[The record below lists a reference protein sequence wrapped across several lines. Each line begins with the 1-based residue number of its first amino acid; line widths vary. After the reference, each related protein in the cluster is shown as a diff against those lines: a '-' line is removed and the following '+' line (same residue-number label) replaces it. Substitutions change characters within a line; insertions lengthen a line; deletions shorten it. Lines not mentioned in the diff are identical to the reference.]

1 MVRVIPVHNFLSQN
15 VGQIDEPTASCT
27 ANVQGQDMLLLALSS
42 HCVKVY
48 GLSSSQSKLLT
59 VFPTVD
65 SVHQLLHSDKGNYV
79 ATLESKNSRDGATT
93 NNFVRIYVNWEMS
106 GNQNQA
112 MRARIAGRVTPSLNR
127 TLNSLEM
134 IELPLN
140 SQPTQIACCQ
150 TTGNLLVVMEHEA
163 AIHELKVETQHLSKQ
178 KFLDFEVRPW
188 SLRFTFTPEHVEIA
202 EEFITVM
209 NTTNFMM
216 FKLTNQFN
224 DDMINNV
231 ESINNTKNTKK
242 RMNQNAKIARQ
253 GSESPDT
260 EKKLNKKRNSQTKSI
275 IDYKKSVINER
286 RFIDWDQ
293 LVSKEAEELQRLELL
308 KIIEPETKNFNVI
321 LGSMSSDVSENS
333 QSFDPPVVPAPEISA
348 TITTRSNEDSWSENY
363 SIEHLLRLKI
373 PPTSPE
379 ASKDFDNEYFTCC
392 GMKPSYWRSKTLNT
406 KQKRSL
412 LRSQK
417 YNVFNGVT
425 CLVCTA
431 QEGYLYHF
439 SPSMKEEISLNLSSC
454 TVYPFTSPVS
464 HVALE
469 NTALHALTEAGLES
483 YTLRLPQVK
492 TKSSIESDDHNEP
505 DTISLIGLRPF
516 LGVKKLL
523 HAARCLVLLASDQDS
538 WTYYSLALP
547 NPEDVYYDILGAA
560 NNHKGSS
567 PCTYKHLL
575 GEAYTVL
582 KLAKDMVYYT
592 SDVEYSSNIN
602 DTSRSHLD
610 NLYRQSCGLLAD
622 YYVSSSSPYDWN
634 FCIRYYKLAG
644 LSAPDVLGR
653 KDVGKAPGVVV
664 YLSDVLLSL
673 QSGPEADA
681 LFQEHNIVEV
691 LGGAEKEDL
700 LKLIL
705 ASPVLREYATDKLIH
720 VLSGWEAT
728 DASQFAL
735 VLLYTQAERQQLAE
749 KALESI
755 SDRYITEAT
764 LANWSWLF
772 DVTSVKK
779 GNVIPTF
786 SDYAGILM
794 RQRTRVF
801 ADVIAKLVG
810 KEALTLN
817 QMIQI
822 FLAYLPSRVGRD
834 GRLAAGALQ
843 LTLETYFKGVF
854 KGDEGKG
861 REGTGESDVAFLE
874 GFKILVRSYLGELAQ
889 GQGQGKGEE
898 REGKDVLFGSLRP
911 EFLDHPMLYK
921 NDEGKGEARQ
931 EVVKLQALL
940 ASGHLS
946 NECYEEVKRFLETQS
961 IEGGLSFK
969 VLCVRDT
976 EKGVEL
982 LAERC
987 PQALLMYA
995 KDKYTKESEWKYFVQ
1010 FLLHKLHDSRE
1021 NPEAFNIYDELLR
1034 DTAIYIAQ
1042 TMSMRGL
1049 QRVLPND
1056 SSIPSLQQYID
1067 ISSQVVHADYIK
1079 TMIMGTGQHLL
1090 TNINF

>member
-48 GLSSSQSKLLT
+48 GLASSQSKLLT

-65 SVHQLLHSDKGNYV
+65 SVNQLLHSDKGNYV
-79 ATLESKNSRDGATT
+79 ATLESKNSRDGTTT

-140 SQPTQIACCQ
+140 SQPTHIACCQ
-150 TTGNLLVVMEHEA
+150 TTGNLLVVMEREA
-163 AIHELKVETQHLSKQ
+163 VIHELKVETQQLSKQ

-188 SLRFTFTPEHVEIA
+188 SLKFTFSPSHVQIA

-209 NTTNFMM
+209 NSTSFMI

-224 DDMINNV
+224 DDMMNNV

-242 RMNQNAKIARQ
+242 RMNQNAKIAMQ
-253 GSESPDT
+253 DLDSSDT
-260 EKKLNKKRNSQTKSI
+260 DKRLNKKRNSQTKSI

-286 RFIDWDQ
+286 SFIDWDQ
-293 LVSKEAEELQRLELL
+293 LVSKEGEELERLELL
-308 KIIEPETKNFNVI
+308 KIIDPASKDFNII
-321 LGSMSSDVSENS
+321 LDSVSSDTPENS
-333 QSFDPPVVPAPEISA
+333 QSLDPPVVPAPEICA
-348 TITTRSNEDSWSENY
+348 TITTSSNEDSWSENY
-363 SIEHLLRLKI
+363 IIEHVLRLKVV
-373 PPTSPE
+373 PTSAE
-379 ASKDFDNEYFTCC
+379 ATKDFGNDYFTCC

-406 KQKRSL
+406 RQKKSL

-425 CLVCTA
+425 CIVCTA

-439 SPSMKEEISLNLSSC
+439 SPSIKEEITQTLSSC
-454 TVYPFTSPVS
+454 TIYPFTSPVS

-483 YTLRLPQVK
+483 YTLRLPHMK
-492 TKSSIESDDHNEP
+492 TRTNIECEDHNEP

-523 HAARCLVLLASDQDS
+523 QAAKCLVLLASDQDN
-538 WTYYSLALP
+538 WTYYSLILP
-547 NPEDVYYDILGAA
+547 KPEDVYYDILSAA
-560 NNHKGSS
+560 NNHKASS

-582 KLAKDMVYYT
+582 KLAKDMVYYS
-592 SDVEYSSNIN
+592 SDVEYSRNVN
-602 DTSRSHLD
+602 DTSRSYLD

-622 YYVSSSSPYDWN
+622 YFVSSTFPYDWN
-634 FCIRYYKLAG
+634 SCISYYKLAG

-653 KDVGKAPGVVV
+653 KDVTKASGVIV
-664 YLSDVLLSL
+664 YLSDVLLTL

-681 LFQEHNIVEV
+681 LFQEHNIVEI
-691 LGGAEKEDL
+691 LGSAEKEDL
-700 LKLIL
+700 LKLIV
-705 ASPVLREYATDKLIH
+705 ASPVLREYATEKLIH

-728 DASQFAL
+728 DPNQFAL

-749 KALESI
+749 KALEGI

-786 SDYAGILM
+786 SDYAGIFM
-794 RQRTRVF
+794 RQRTRIF
-801 ADVIAKLVG
+801 ADVIARLVAE
-810 KEALTLN
+810 EALTLN

-843 LTLETYFKGVF
+843 LSLETYFKGIYVDGER
-854 KGDEGKG
+854 K
-861 REGTGESDVAFLE
+861 REDAGENDVAVLE

-889 GQGQGKGEE
+889 GQSQRSEE
-898 REGKDVLFGSLRP
+898 REGKDVLFGNFRP
-911 EFLDHPMLYK
+911 EFLDHPILYK
-921 NDEGKGEARQ
+921 NDGVKGEIRM
-931 EVVKLQALL
+931 EVIKLQALL
-940 ASGHLS
+940 ASGYLS

-969 VLCVRDT
+969 LLCVRDT
-976 EKGVEL
+976 EKGIQL

-987 PQALLMYA
+987 PQVLLMYA

-1010 FLLHKLHDSRE
+1010 FLIHKINESPGD
-1021 NPEAFNIYDELLR
+1021 PQAFTIYDELLK

-1056 SSIPSLQQYID
+1056 NSIPSLQQYMD

>member
-27 ANVQGQDMLLLALSS
+27 ANVQGQDMLLLSLSS

-48 GLSSSQSKLLT
+48 GLSSSQSELLT

-79 ATLESKNSRDGATT
+79 ATLESKNSRDGTTT
-93 NNFVRIYVNWEMS
+93 NNFVRIYVNWELS

-150 TTGNLLVVMEHEA
+150 TTGNLLVVMENEA
-163 AIHELKVETQHLSKQ
+163 VIHELKVETQHLSKQ

-188 SLRFTFTPEHVEIA
+188 FLRFTFTPDHVEIA
-202 EEFITVM
+202 EEFITIM
-209 NTTNFMM
+209 NPTNFMM

-231 ESINNTKNTKK
+231 ESVNNTKNTKK
-242 RMNQNAKIARQ
+242 RMNQNVKITRQ
-253 GSESPDT
+253 DSESPGSD
-260 EKKLNKKRNSQTKSI
+260 KKQNKKRNSQTKSI
-275 IDYKKSVINER
+275 IDYTKSVVNER
-286 RFIDWDQ
+286 TFIDWDQ

-308 KIIEPETKNFNVI
+308 KMIEPGTKNFNI
-321 LGSMSSDVSENS
+321 TLGSISSDISENS
-333 QSFDPPVVPAPEISA
+333 QSFEPPVVPAPEISA

-373 PPTSPE
+373 LPTSPE
-379 ASKDFDNEYFTCC
+379 TTKDFGNEYFTCC
-392 GMKPSYWRSKTLNT
+392 GMKPSYWRSKTLVT

-412 LRSQK
+412 LRSPK

-439 SPSMKEEISLNLSSC
+439 SPSIKEEITLNLSSY

-483 YTLRLPQVK
+483 YTLRLPQVQ
-492 TKSSIESDDHNEP
+492 TKGGIDCKDHSEP

-523 HAARCLVLLASDQDS
+523 QAARCLVLLAADQES

-547 NPEDVYYDILGAA
+547 NPEDVYYDILSAA

-602 DTSRSHLD
+602 DTSKSHLD

-634 FCIRYYKLAG
+634 SCIRYYKLAG

-664 YLSDVLLSL
+664 YLSDVLLTL
-673 QSGPEADA
+673 HSGPDADA
-681 LFQEHNIVEV
+681 LFQEHNIVEI
-691 LGGAEKEDL
+691 LGSAEKEDL

-720 VLSGWEAT
+720 VLSSWEAT

-735 VLLYTQAERQQLAE
+735 VLLYTQAERQQFAE

-764 LANWSWLF
+764 LTNWSWLF

-786 SDYAGILM
+786 SDYAGILI
-794 RQRTRVF
+794 RQRTRIF
-801 ADVIAKLVG
+801 AHVVAKLVR

-822 FLAYLPSRVGRD
+822 FLAYLPSRIGRD

-843 LTLETYFKGVF
+843 LSLETYFKRIY
-854 KGDEGKG
+854 GDDEKG
-861 REGTGESDVAFLE
+861 REGTGESDVAVLE
-874 GFKILVRSYLGELAQ
+874 GFTILVRSYLGELAQ
-889 GQGQGKGEE
+889 GQGKSED

-921 NDEGKGEARQ
+921 NDGVKGEVRL
-931 EVVKLQALL
+931 EVIKLQALL

-969 VLCVRDT
+969 MLCVRDA

-982 LAERC
+982 LADRC
-987 PQALLMYA
+987 PQVLLMYA
-995 KDKYTKESEWKYFVQ
+995 KDKYTKESEWKYFVH
-1010 FLLHKLHDSRE
+1010 FLLQKLNEYEGS
-1021 NPEAFNIYDELLR
+1021 PQAFKIYDELLK
-1034 DTAIYIAQ
+1034 DTAIYVAQ